1 LVDVRPAA
9 ILPVKRF
16 DSAKQR
22 LGEALGSGSRAALA
36 AAMFADVLSALE
48 RSEMLHAIVV
58 VSGEPEVAD
67 IVAGRDVI
75 LIDDTTEKGQSNAA
89 RAGLARATALGLD
102 RAALVPSDCPLLDP
116 AELEELFVRAAGG
129 ADVVIVPDRHGTGTN
144 GLLLTP
150 PDAIA
155 PSFGPGSCER
165 HRALAR
171 AAGVALRVERP
182 PSLLLDIDTGA
193 DLAALRARAIEDRAQ
208 GRRGQWS
215 GADARGAHAGGADA
229 RALNTRAVLSRSE
242 RMDVPSI
249 TNAG

>member
-1 LVDVRPAA
+1 VRPAA

-75 LIDDTTEKGQSNAA
+75 LIGDTAEKGQSNAA

-129 ADVVIVPDRHGTGTN
+129 ADVVVVPDRHGTGTN
-144 GLLLTP
+144 ALVV
-150 PDAIA
+150 D
-155 PSFGPGSCER
+155 PSGPFEPQFGPGSCQR
-165 HRALAR
+165 HVDQASSR
-171 AAGVALRVERP
+171 GLRCSIERP
-182 PSLLLDIDTGA
+182 PSLTIDVDTGE
-193 DLAALRARAIEDRAQ
+193 DLVALGIALERSHGRAPRTRGVLRQIERTRGSRTVAA
-208 GRRGQWS
+208 
-215 GADARGAHAGGADA
+215 
-229 RALNTRAVLSRSE
+229 
-242 RMDVPSI
+242 
-249 TNAG
+249 

>member
-1 LVDVRPAA
+1 MVDVRPAA

-144 GLLLTP
+144 ALVV
-150 PDAIA
+150 D
-155 PSFGPGSCER
+155 PSGPFEPQFGPGSCQR
-165 HRALAR
+165 HVDQAESRGMR
-171 AAGVALRVERP
+171 CSIERP
-182 PSLLLDIDTGA
+182 PSLTIDVDTGD
-193 DLAALRARAIEDRAQ
+193 DLVALGIALERSHGRAPRTRGVLRQIERTHGSRTVAA
-208 GRRGQWS
+208 
-215 GADARGAHAGGADA
+215 
-229 RALNTRAVLSRSE
+229 
-242 RMDVPSI
+242 
-249 TNAG
+249 